1 LSRTKIDIAPFD
13 TFGAINQ
20 VFESGRL
27 QVYCGCTS
35 LGGSENKLVESP
47 LVPMTTGCI
56 SMLTGSKTVSI
67 LVLIA
72 CWSVHS
78 QSQQKPE
85 KPGPGSIQEFP
96 VILEE
101 NVIAGKTPAGKKLQA
116 KLAIATWV
124 NGVVVPRN
132 ANFSGEV
139 VESSP
144 KAGTEPSRIS
154 IRMDRVNWKNGSAPV
169 KVYLTSW
176 YYPSVAE
183 AGQNLQYGPP
193 QPASRTWNGAGA
205 YPDPDSPAYKPFP
218 QADSDKNQSGPDTTS
233 SMTSKHRVVMKN
245 VETQRN
251 GDGGISLV
259 SKHANIKLDRFT
271 MYVLAAGDPAPAR

>member
-1 LSRTKIDIAPFD
+1 
-13 TFGAINQ
+13 
-20 VFESGRL
+20 
-27 QVYCGCTS
+27 
-35 LGGSENKLVESP
+35 
-47 LVPMTTGCI
+47 MTTGCI

-132 ANFSGEV
+132 ANFTADA

-144 KAGTEPSRIS
+144 KTGTEPSRITMR
-154 IRMDRVNWKNGSAPV
+154 IH
-169 KVYLTSW
+169 
-176 YYPSVAE
+176 
-183 AGQNLQYGPP
+183 GP
-193 QPASRTWNGAGA
+193 
-205 YPDPDSPAYKPFP
+205 
-218 QADSDKNQSGPDTTS
+218 
-233 SMTSKHRVVMKN
+233 TSKN
-245 VETQRN
+245 
-251 GDGGISLV
+251 
-259 SKHANIKLDRFT
+259 
-271 MYVLAAGDPAPAR
+271 